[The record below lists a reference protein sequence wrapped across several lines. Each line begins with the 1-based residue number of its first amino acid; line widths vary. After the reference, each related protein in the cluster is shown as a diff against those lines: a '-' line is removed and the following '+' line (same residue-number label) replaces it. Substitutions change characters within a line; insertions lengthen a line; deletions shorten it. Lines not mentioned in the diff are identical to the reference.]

1 MLQSLV
7 WMDEHD
13 EELLRLVP
21 DDADVVDE
29 GAARHRNSPL
39 HRAGGD
45 AVDHAV
51 DPGDRAASYVCY
63 NLSLVGF
70 KY

>member
-1 MLQSLV
+1 
-7 WMDEHD
+7 
-13 EELLRLVP
+13 VP

-29 GAARHRNSPL
+29 GAARRRNSPL

-51 DPGDRAASYVCY
+51 DPGDRAAS
-63 NLSLVGF
+63 
-70 KY
+70 